1 MEPTGE
7 WPIPL
12 AGEHGRTGR
21 IRVRLVGAFI
31 AAAFWLLMALALG
44 GILLFEW
51 EGTRSETDL
60 ACPAPGVDSLYGPS
74 TWQWWPPGAVCHWD
88 GRRTAEPG
96 PVRAAWT
103 VAVVLGGV
111 ALLAAVL
118 VRSPSEHS
126 GTAERADVPGRDDGR

>member
-1 MEPTGE
+1 MEPTAQ

-12 AGEHGRTGR
+12 AGVPDHTGPM
-21 IRVRLVGAFI
+21 RLRRAGAVI
-31 AAAFWLLMALALG
+31 AAVFWLLMALALG

-60 ACPAPGVDSLYGPS
+60 ACPAPGVDSVYGPS

-88 GRRTAEPG
+88 GRRTTAPG
-96 PVRAAWT
+96 SVRAAWT

-111 ALLAAVL
+111 ALLAAVPAL
-118 VRSPSEHS
+118 VRSSSEHS
-126 GTAERADVPGRDDGR
+126 GGC